1 MEMEVVEPMGRGTKA
16 TMATGQ
22 GDQEG
27 GEQEHKSTL
36 EQGKALEDEPVTRL
50 PEIQPT
56 MR

>member
-1 MEMEVVEPMGRGTKA
+1 MEAVEHMGRGTKA

-22 GDQEG
+22 GGQEG
-27 GEQEHKSTL
+27 WEQEHKSTL
-36 EQGKALEDEPVTRL
+36 EQGKALEDEPVTKI